1 MAVTKIWRVRGKADQ
16 VIDYASNPEKTK
28 ACLCEEDLAD
38 IADVLE
44 YADDAIKTEEHFYTT
59 GINCDKTRAKE
70 EFSLTKTRFGKQGGI
85 VAIHGYQ
92 SFEEEDLS
100 PEEAH
105 VIGVQLARKLWGD
118 RFQVIVATHLNTGH
132 VHNHFVI
139 NSVSHKDGKRFHM
152 CTDRYLE
159 LKDASDRLCREH
171 QLSVIEHPR
180 GKGRNYRLHQMEQ
193 AGMPTRYSVARAAI
207 DAAIS
212 RSVNMEEFQHELKMM
227 GYKFQFSQNRKY
239 WTVTIPGWEK
249 PIRIHR
255 LGEDFTKERIM
266 ERVYENDISV
276 RQRKL
281 QMYEFRPNNYRMP
294 RRIHRINARTGLEKL
309 YLRICYEMGYLP
321 RYRQDP
327 LKVHAIFKDELLK
340 CDLYAKEARLLAENR
355 IGTDKDMAAFEEKI
369 RTEMETITSRREELR
384 KLVKRSIPEEHREH
398 AKAEITE
405 LTRQLKKLRSDLKL
419 CSDIKDRSGIVEEKL
434 QAVDRERQRERE
446 VRKK

>member
-28 ACLCEEDLAD
+28 KNLSEEELAD

-44 YADDAIKTEEHFYTT
+44 YADDAVKTEAHYYTT
-59 GINCDKTRAKE
+59 GINCDKARAKE

-105 VIGVQLARKLWGD
+105 VIGVQLARELWGD
-118 RFQVIVATHLNTGH
+118 QFQVIVATHLNTGH

-139 NSVSHKDGKRFHM
+139 NSVSYKDGKRFHM

-171 QLSVIEHPR
+171 QLSVIEHPS
-180 GKGRNYRLHQMEQ
+180 GKGRNYRLHQMEKE
-193 AGMPTRYSVARAAI
+193 GMPTRYSVARAAI

-212 RSVNMEEFQHELKMM
+212 CSVNMEEFKHEMKML
-227 GYKFQFSQNRKY
+227 GYKIQFSPNRKY

-255 LGEDFTKERIM
+255 LGEDYTKERIM

-276 RQRKL
+276 RQKKL
-281 QMYEFRPNNYRMP
+281 QMYEFRPNGYRMP
-294 RRIHRINARTGLEKL
+294 GRIHRINARTGLEKL

-321 RYRQDP
+321 KYVQKP
-327 LKVHAIFKDELLK
+327 LKVHRVFKEELLRCEQYSRQASLLGEHGIKTGEDLSAYIGTLQRKMDELS
-340 CDLYAKEARLLAENR
+340 
-355 IGTDKDMAAFEEKI
+355 
-369 RTEMETITSRREELR
+369 SRREQLR
-384 KLVKRSIPEEHREH
+384 RYVKRSIPEKEREEG
-398 AKAEITE
+398 KAEVKQLTE
-405 LTRQLKKLRSDLKL
+405 KIRQVRSELKL
-419 CSDIKDRSGIVEEKL
+419 CRDIQERSGILEQKL
-434 QAVDRERQRERE
+434 AVIDAERQPKERTE
-446 VRKK
+446 RR